1 MVTGIWSPP
10 GLRRSLAT
18 MAGEMSM
25 PWTGI
30 PRAARGSA
38 MRPVPIASSSAGPP
52 PASCSRK
59 ATATASSPRG
69 ASSYRSA
76 TSSPKLMPGS

>member
-1 MVTGIWSPP
+1 
-10 GLRRSLAT
+10 
-18 MAGEMSM
+18 
-25 PWTGI
+25 
-30 PRAARGSA
+30 

-52 PASCSRK
+52 PASRSRK

-76 TSSPKLMPGS
+76 TSSPKLIPGS